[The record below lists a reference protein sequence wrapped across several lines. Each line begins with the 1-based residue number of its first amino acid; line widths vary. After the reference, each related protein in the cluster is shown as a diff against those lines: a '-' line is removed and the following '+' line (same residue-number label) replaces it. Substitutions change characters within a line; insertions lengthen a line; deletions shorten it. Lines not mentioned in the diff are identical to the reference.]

1 MICMILMVAMI
12 LIYFHVDLKGKAGE
26 QRGRGAT
33 ITGSSVL
40 LAQSVCSASTVCSAS
55 SPNDVLLMTLLM
67 KAIESF
73 QRKKMR
79 KKYNRQNSEGKNQVP
94 NLTLLALPCHKS
106 IF

>member
-26 QRGRGAT
+26 QRREGAT

-40 LAQSVCSASTVCSAS
+40 LAQSVCSAS
-55 SPNDVLLMTLLM
+55 SPNDMLLMTLLM
-67 KAIESF
+67 EAIESF